1 MFLAC
6 MINTLYCSEK
16 ETTSS
21 RCLLICPGRF
31 SRIRLPEGS
40 RIFIVIFS
48 FCFAVWWSG
57 VHWFQPWLQWFFGSD
72 KINDNAKALSLIW
85 SSKKIHKSLAKVKHR
100 HTVHAQLRSARS
112 CLYMSNV
119 FIFFSRLP
127 LFNFCL
133 NDKLFE
139 KFPDITERAI
149 LPNRFLIFYNKCV
162 CAWVFAEHEEK
173 QNKKLINHQ
182 LKSTNWTSLLS
193 YIYFENNAPWPKSLA
208 IRRCAL
214 CFALRFCAKSGSFH
228 WTFLT
233 ILSLTRFFHKD
244 GRPSDIKLTC

>member
-149 LPNRFLIFYNKCV
+149 LPYCQIVSLFFIISVCV
-162 CAWVFAEHEEK
+162 RGYLL
-173 QNKKLINHQ
+173 NTKKKKKKN
-182 LKSTNWTSLLS
+182 
-193 YIYFENNAPWPKSLA
+193 
-208 IRRCAL
+208 
-214 CFALRFCAKSGSFH
+214 
-228 WTFLT
+228 
-233 ILSLTRFFHKD
+233 
-244 GRPSDIKLTC
+244 